1 MYLMIVRIIVDFD
14 NIIVIVINFI
24 NIIILNDYIDDYYCL
39 YWYYLFID

>member
-39 YWYYLFID
+39 Y

>member
-1 MYLMIVRIIVDFD
+1 MIVRIIVDFD

-39 YWYYLFID
+39 Y